1 MRNSFLIVLMLPLVL
16 FGCSGSNDNGKVI
29 VCFGDS
35 ITNGGGSWESPSWV
49 LHLERLIAED
59 MGPGEITVIN
69 SGIGG
74 HTTVNA
80 LERIERDVFRY
91 QPDVVLVEF
100 GINDSGNW
108 KQEDKRRLN
117 VSHPQ
122 YHFNLVKIISLI
134 RVNTEAVVV
143 LIANHNI
150 NRPEPMPMGM
160 SHGEANRSYNETVR
174 EIADHQGLLLL
185 DMEKEFPSG
194 EDGYLRVDGVH
205 LSLKGNKTY
214 ADIVHR
220 ALSGWGLF

>member
-1 MRNSFLIVLMLPLVL
+1 MRRLFLIMLLLPVLIV
-16 FGCSGSNDNGKVI
+16 CSGSKDNGRVI

-59 MGPGEITVIN
+59 KEPGEVTVIN

-80 LERIERDVFRY
+80 LERIERDVIRY
-91 QPDVVLVEF
+91 KPAVVLVEF

-108 KQEDKRRLN
+108 KQENKLRFN

-122 YHFNLVKIISLI
+122 YHFNLVKIVSLI
-134 RVNTEAVVV
+134 QANTEAVVIMV
-143 LIANHNI
+143 ANHNI
-150 NRPEPMPMGM
+150 NRPEPMPMGL
-160 SHGEANRSYNETVR
+160 SHGEANRDYNETVR

-194 EDGYLRVDGVH
+194 EDGYLREDGVH
-205 LSLKGNKTY
+205 LSLKGNRTY
-214 ADIVHR
+214 AEIVYR
-220 ALSGWGLF
+220 ALTGWGLF